1 LILSKPAEYGIQ
13 IALHL
18 ALQERRGETGLQPV
32 HELSRECGIPFH
44 FLGKICYRLTRN
56 GILVS
61 NKGPRGGVALAR
73 PAAEIVAI
81 DVLEALDGLDGFTRC
96 VLGLDMCDD
105 NAPCPMHH
113 RWQAVKVQILEMFEQ
128 KSLAEMAVELAS
140 GKLRHISVSA
150 VGATSAT
157 ARRRD

>member
-1 LILSKPAEYGIQ
+1 MILSKPAEYGIQ
-13 IALHL
+13 ITLHL
-18 ALQERRGETGLQPV
+18 ALLERRGETGFQPV

-81 DVLEALDGLDGFTRC
+81 NVLEALDGLAGFTQC
-96 VLGLDMCDD
+96 VLGLDMCNDD
-105 NAPCPMHH
+105 APCPMHD
-113 RWQAVKVQILEMFEQ
+113 RWKAVKLQILEMFEQ
-128 KSLAEMAVELAS
+128 KSLAEMATELAS
-140 GKLRHISVSA
+140 GKLRYISVSA
-150 VGATSAT
+150 VGVTSAE
-157 ARRRD
+157 AQGAD